1 MNALGHSW
9 VAPTCTKPKTCSVC
23 NATEGEALGH
33 SWAEATCTKPKTC
46 SVCNATDGEAL
57 GHSWKDATCT
67 KPKTCSV
74 CNATEGKALGHDF
87 TGSTWQS
94 DADRHW
100 KKCSRCEVIAEE
112 AAHAGGTATCKDK
125 AVCATC
131 AKAYGVSNPDNHTGG
146 TEIRDMV
153 KATAEKTGHT
163 GNCYCKGCH
172 AKLSDGTVI
181 PVTSDLST
189 DKKDGL
195 TAALEDMGTFLSEQG
210 DVYTDEQKQQLADSM
225 EVIKSALKSIENAEE
240 AVKKAEAM
248 PAADKTRPDD
258 KAAIDAYEAAKK
270 AYDAL
275 SADEKKMAGER
286 TKSALDAMLKALTA
300 YDVTYGNG
308 STWKKNESDNGLTFT
323 VNGYHKKFAGITI
336 NGEVVDEHHYDIET
350 GSTVITLKAEYL
362 QTLPAG
368 TYTLLVRYTDGST
381 DGEDT
386 FTITQ
391 NVPSDPSDPSPAKTA
406 DNGVMF
412 VWIGVVIF
420 CLIVVIALVWFF
432 KKQKQ

>member
-1 MNALGHSW
+1 
-9 VAPTCTKPKTCSVC
+9 
-23 NATEGEALGH
+23 
-33 SWAEATCTKPKTC
+33 
-46 SVCNATDGEAL
+46 
-57 GHSWKDATCT
+57 
-67 KPKTCSV
+67 
-74 CNATEGKALGHDF
+74 
-87 TGSTWQS
+87 
-94 DADRHW
+94 
-100 KKCSRCEVIAEE
+100 
-112 AAHAGGTATCKDK
+112 
-125 AVCATC
+125 
-131 AKAYGVSNPDNHTGG
+131 
-146 TEIRDMV
+146 
-153 KATAEKTGHT
+153 
-163 GNCYCKGCH
+163 
-172 AKLSDGTVI
+172 
-181 PVTSDLST
+181 
-189 DKKDGL
+189 
-195 TAALEDMGTFLSEQG
+195 
-210 DVYTDEQKQQLADSM
+210 M

-270 AYDAL
+270 AYDVL

-323 VNGYHKKFAGITI
+323 VNGYHKKFAGITV
-336 NGEVVDEHHYDIET
+336 NGEVVDESHYDIET

-406 DNGVMF
+406 DNGVIF
-412 VWIGVVIF
+412 VWIGIVIF
-420 CLIVVIALVWFF
+420 CLIVVIVLVWFF